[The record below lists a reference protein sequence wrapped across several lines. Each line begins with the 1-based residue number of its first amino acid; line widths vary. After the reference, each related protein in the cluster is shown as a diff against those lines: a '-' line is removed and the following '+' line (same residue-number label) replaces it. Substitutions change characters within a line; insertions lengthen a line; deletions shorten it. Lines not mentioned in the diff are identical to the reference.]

1 MMTQTVVDSKQ
12 EPLPAPTVINMALGG
27 VDFERLTPAAGIAG
41 IAKELTMDNVDVLQ
55 VGNTVFIG
63 HRGKGK
69 NKDLMWGRAINIDT
83 AQNFINNGLR
93 YLTHLQR
100 IGIKRY
106 VAEYKGDTL
115 DNAFKVWKR
124 YADKADTTVAVGR
137 LSDGNSKAF
146 ITLGDIPLTRAA

>member
-12 EPLPAPTVINMALGG
+12 EPLPAPTVISMALGG
-27 VDFERLTPAAGIAG
+27 SDLGQVTPAAGLAG
-41 IAKELTMDNVDVLQ
+41 IAKELTMDNVDILQ

-69 NKDLMWGRAINIDT
+69 NKDLMWGRAINVDT

-146 ITLGDIPLTRAA
+146 ITLGDIPLTKAA

>member
-1 MMTQTVVDSKQ
+1 MTQTVVDSKQ
-12 EPLPAPTVINMALGG
+12 TQLEPAQIIFKAVGDSERTDYPTEVGTVALM
-27 VDFERLTPAAGIAG
+27 
-41 IAKELTMDNVDVLQ
+41 KELTMPNVDLAQ
-55 VGNTVFIG
+55 FGNTAFIG

-69 NKDLMWGRAINIDT
+69 NKDLMWGRAINVDT

-146 ITLGDIPLTRAA
+146 ITLGDIPLTKAA

>member
-1 MMTQTVVDSKQ
+1 MTQTVVDSKQ
-12 EPLPAPTVINMALGG
+12 TQLEPAQIIFKAVGDSERTDYPTEVGTVALM
-27 VDFERLTPAAGIAG
+27 
-41 IAKELTMDNVDVLQ
+41 KELTMPNVDLTQ
-55 VGNTVFIG
+55 FGNTAFIG

-69 NKDLMWGRAINIDT
+69 NKDLMWGRAINVDT
-83 AQNFINNGLR
+83 AQNFINNGMR
-93 YLTHLQR
+93 YLTNLQR

-115 DNAFKVWKR
+115 DNAFRVWKR

-146 ITLGDIPLTRAA
+146 ITLGDIPLTKAA

>member
-1 MMTQTVVDSKQ
+1 
-12 EPLPAPTVINMALGG
+12 
-27 VDFERLTPAAGIAG
+27 
-41 IAKELTMDNVDVLQ
+41 MDNVDILQ

>member
-1 MMTQTVVDSKQ
+1 MTQTVVDSKQ
-12 EPLPAPTVINMALGG
+12 EPLPAPTVISMALGETDLG
-27 VDFERLTPAAGIAG
+27 RVTPAAGLAG
-41 IAKELTMDNVDVLQ
+41 IAKELTMDNVDILQ

-69 NKDLMWGRAINIDT
+69 NKDLMWGRAINVDT

-106 VAEYKGDTL
+106 VAEYKGDT
-115 DNAFKVWKR
+115 
-124 YADKADTTVAVGR
+124 
-137 LSDGNSKAF
+137 
-146 ITLGDIPLTRAA
+146 

>member
-1 MMTQTVVDSKQ
+1 MLTLIST
-12 EPLPAPTVINMALGG
+12 ALS
-27 VDFERLTPAAGIAG
+27 F
-41 IAKELTMDNVDVLQ
+41 
-55 VGNTVFIG
+55 
-63 HRGKGK
+63 
-69 NKDLMWGRAINIDT
+69 LMWGRAINVDT

-146 ITLGDIPLTRAA
+146 ITLGDIPLTKAA

>member
-1 MMTQTVVDSKQ
+1 MTQTVVDSKQ
-12 EPLPAPTVINMALGG
+12 EPLPAPTVISMALGETDLG
-27 VDFERLTPAAGIAG
+27 RVTPAAGLAG
-41 IAKELTMDNVDVLQ
+41 IAKELTMDNVDILQ

-69 NKDLMWGRAINIDT
+69 NKDLMWGRAINVDT

-115 DNAFKVWKR
+115 DNAFRVWKR

-146 ITLGDIPLTRAA
+146 ITLGDIPLTKAA